1 MRKEGEVKSFIPR
14 HYGFLEDEAGEI
26 FYFDAREVH
35 VPYRLQK
42 GIRVDFQPMQT
53 EKGMRAV
60 DIQMVR
66 RRKAWE
72 TK

>member
-1 MRKEGEVKSFIPR
+1 MRKEGTVQSFTPK
-14 HYGFLEDEAGEI
+14 HYGFLKDDNDEI
-26 FYFDAREVH
+26 FFFDAREVH